1 MRIAQ
6 LGMKKIPS
14 REGGIEI
21 VVEELATRM
30 AAAGH
35 AVTCYNRNTHHVS
48 GKDFDS
54 EKLKEYKGIRMK
66 YVPTIDKKG
75 LAAVSSAFFAT
86 NAAAFGKYDVV
97 HIHAEGPAFMCWLPK
112 LL

>member
-30 AAAGH
+30 ATLGH
-35 AVTCYNRNTHHVS
+35 SVTCYNMNTHHVS
-48 GKDFDS
+48 GKKFDS
-54 EKLKEYKGIRMK
+54 EKLTEFKGVRIK
-66 YVPTIDKKG
+66 YVPTVDKKG

-86 NAAAFGKYDVV
+86 VFSDGGQQKKAARRQPWNMRISRPG
-97 HIHAEGPAFMCWLPK
+97 
-112 LL
+112 